1 MPKDVGVIPEFF
13 YPDGIPPILTK
24 EFLANIPDNSR
35 IIIYKGALR
44 RECYIIIEDGAT
56 HRKRAFSKQHTF
68 NECIKEL
75 ETSDMSLPQSLVPET
90 FKIEK
95 SKRTPD
101 ISDKQ
106 VNDMIRKL
114 WSQMEKE

>member
-13 YPDGIPPILTK
+13 YPDDNPPLLTK
-24 EFLANIPDNSR
+24 EFLTNVPDNSR
-35 IIIYKGALR
+35 IIIFKGTLR
-44 RECYIIIEDGAT
+44 NECYIVIEDGNT
-56 HRKRAFSKQHTF
+56 KRKRSFSKQHTF

-75 ETSDMSLPQSLVPET
+75 EVSDMSLPQLPIAET

-95 SKRTPD
+95 SKRTTD

-114 WSQMEKE
+114 WS

>member
-1 MPKDVGVIPEFF
+1 MSKDVGVIPEFF
-13 YPDGIPPILTK
+13 YNDGNTPILTK
-24 EFLANIPDNSR
+24 EFLDNIPDNSR

-44 RECYIIIEDGAT
+44 KDCYIVIEDGNT
-56 HRKRAFSKQHTF
+56 KRKRAFSKQHTF
-68 NECIKEL
+68 NECIREL
-75 ETSDMSLPQSLVPET
+75 EASDMSLPQSLVPET

-101 ISDKQ
+101 IADKQ